1 MVNSTCIQ
9 AGDFSV
15 QIIRIDSQHVV
26 EVAGRVTIN
35 SSPKLRLALLHLISR
50 TPGAVVIVDV
60 SKVSYLDSSGIA
72 TLLEVL
78 KAAREGFVKLRLVGA
93 SGRVRM
99 LVELLE
105 LPKIFSAFG
114 SEVMFP

>member
-15 QIIRIDSQHVV
+15 RIIRSDSHDIV
-26 EVAGRVTIN
+26 EIAGHVTIN
-35 SSPKLRLALLHLISR
+35 SSPQLRLILLRLIAR
-50 TPGAVVIVDV
+50 RPGAVVIIDV

-72 TLLEVL
+72 ILLEIL
-78 KAAREGFVKLRLVGA
+78 KAAREGSVRLRLVGA

-99 LVELLE
+99 LLELLQ

-114 SEVMFP
+114 SEVIFS

>member
-9 AGDFSV
+9 ACDFSV
-15 QIIRIDSQHVV
+15 QIIRSDSQDTVA
-26 EVAGRVTIN
+26 VAGHVTIN
-35 SSPKLRLALLHLISR
+35 SSPQLRLVLLRLVAR
-50 TPGAVVIVDV
+50 RPGALVIIDV

-78 KAAREGFVKLRLVGA
+78 KAAREGSVKLRLVGA

>member
-15 QIIRIDSQHVV
+15 RIIRSDSHDIV
-26 EVAGRVTIN
+26 EVAGHVTIN
-35 SSPKLRLALLHLISR
+35 SSPQLRLVLLRLIAR
-50 TPGAVVIVDV
+50 RPGAMVIIDV

-93 SGRVRM
+93 SGRVRI
-99 LVELLE
+99 LAELLE
-105 LPKIFSAFG
+105 LPKIFDAFG
-114 SEVMFP
+114 SEVMLT